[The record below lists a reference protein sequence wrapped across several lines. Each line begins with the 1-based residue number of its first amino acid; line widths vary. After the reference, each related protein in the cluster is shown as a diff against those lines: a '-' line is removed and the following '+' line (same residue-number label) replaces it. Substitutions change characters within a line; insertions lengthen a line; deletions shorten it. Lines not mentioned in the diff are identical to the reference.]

1 MYLQALSKLGKKG
14 FYEGKIAQAIVELVQ
29 SIGGVLDLDDL
40 SSHVSE
46 NVQPISATYKVMI
59 QKMHYMRAT
68 YTAIS
73 Q

>member
-40 SSHVSE
+40 SSHMSE
-46 NVQPISATYKVMI
+46 YVQPISTTYKVMI
-59 QKMHYMRAT
+59 Q
-68 YTAIS
+68 
-73 Q
+73 